1 MKISQ
6 SRGNGRTLSTAGKRE
21 STSHDLT
28 ARQKQ
33 FALEYLKDLNGT
45 QAAVR
50 TGYSARTAKAAASR
64 LLTNVYLQAE
74 IQKGMDRCCKKLEL
88 NADDT
93 LRGIA
98 NIANFDPRKLFDEE
112 GNAKGIHEL
121 DLETA
126 QVLSG
131 LDFVTLYE
139 GEGEQKHAFGQLR
152 KVRFA
157 DRLKAFEL
165 LGRYQKLFTDKVEH
179 GLDDETKRLLIEK
192 LDLTNATDEQLQDLC
207 ALGTAGN
214 KGEGS

>member
-1 MKISQ
+1 
-6 SRGNGRTLSTAGKRE
+6 
-21 STSHDLT
+21 
-28 ARQKQ
+28 
-33 FALEYLKDLNGT
+33 
-45 QAAVR
+45 
-50 TGYSARTAKAAASR
+50 
-64 LLTNVYLQAE
+64 
-74 IQKGMDRCCKKLEL
+74 MDRCCKKLEL
-88 NADDT
+88 SADDT

-139 GEGEQKHAFGQLR
+139 GDGEQKHAFGQLR

-179 GLDDETKRLLIEK
+179 GLDDETKRLLADK
-192 LDLTNATDEQLQDLC
+192 LDLTNATPEQLAELA